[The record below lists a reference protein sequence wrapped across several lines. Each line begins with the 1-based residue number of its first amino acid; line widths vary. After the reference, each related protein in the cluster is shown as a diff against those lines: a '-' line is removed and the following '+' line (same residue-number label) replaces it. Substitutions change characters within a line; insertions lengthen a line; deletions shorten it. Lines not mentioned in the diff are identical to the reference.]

1 MSQYEKPPGALGK
14 MYEKIHE
21 LDERNW
27 YSDEYD
33 RAWKMGGQ
41 EMLYNIELL
50 LLDKMPEKAREIRD
64 IINQNLKK

>member
-1 MSQYEKPPGALGK
+1 MDGHYKPDGALGK
-14 MYEKIHE
+14 MHKTIHE

-41 EMLYNIELL
+41 EMLYNIGLL
-50 LLDKMPEKAREIRD
+50 LLDKMPEKAEEIIE
-64 IINQNLKK
+64 IINQKKK

>member
-1 MSQYEKPPGALGK
+1 MSQHKKPPGALGK
-14 MYEKIHE
+14 MHKTLHE

-41 EMLYNIELL
+41 EMLYNVQLL
-50 LLDKMPEKAREIRD
+50 LLDKMPEHAQEIRT
-64 IINQNLKK
+64 IINQNLKR